1 MKTLRIDIVS
11 DVVCPWCI
19 IGFKRLSQAMES
31 VADEC
36 RFEIAWHPFELNP
49 QLGPEGENAD
59 EHLARKYG
67 IGPEEVARNRQ
78 HITDMGRR
86 LGFRFHYDADRKVYN
101 TFDAHRIL
109 YWAQEQGNQTD
120 ISLALFEAYFSDGLN
135 PSAPEVLTSIAERL
149 GLNAQ
154 RVSAILESDDY
165 ADAVRDAE
173 DHYRRMGIQAV
184 PAYIINER
192 YLISGGQEPDVFIQ
206 AFRQIASEAA

>member
-1 MKTLRIDIVS
+1 MNTLQLDIVS

-19 IGFKRLSQAMES
+19 IGFKRLAQAMNRL
-31 VADEC
+31 AGEC
-36 RFEIAWHPFELNP
+36 HFEVAWHPFELNP

-78 HITDMGRR
+78 HITELGQS
-86 LGFRFHYDADRKVYN
+86 LGFRFHYDADRRVYN

-109 YWAQEQGNQTD
+109 YWAKEQGRQTD
-120 ISLALFEAYFSDGLN
+120 VSLALFEAYFSLGQN
-135 PSAPEVLTSIAERL
+135 PSDPGILAAIADRLELDGTRVREILSNNEYAEEVRA
-149 GLNAQ
+149 
-154 RVSAILESDDY
+154 
-165 ADAVRDAE
+165 AE

-192 YLISGGQEPDVFIQ
+192 YLISGGQEPDVFVQ
-206 AFRQIASEAA
+206 AFRQIAAEAA

>member
-1 MKTLRIDIVS
+1 MQTLRIDIVS

-19 IGFKRLSQAMES
+19 IGFKRLSQAMDS
-31 VADEC
+31 VADEF

-78 HITDMGRR
+78 HITDMGQR

-135 PSAPEVLTSIAERL
+135 PSAPDVLVSIAERL

-154 RVSAILESDDY
+154 RVNAILESDDY

-192 YLISGGQEPDVFIQ
+192 YLISGGQEPDVFTQ